1 MSYVYRNYCICVL
14 YRCRTCKFITTMRDV
29 TKNHIR
35 AIVGFIE
42 NNYSCEEILSNF
54 KLDFLESVIEK
65 DIESWLDEDEYFLVR
80 DIPD

>member
-1 MSYVYRNYCICVL
+1 MKIFYDYDCNKILTEEEAKESARQNVL
-14 YRCRTCKFITTMRDV
+14 NDTY
-29 TKNHIR
+29 
-35 AIVGFIE
+35 ALLEFIE

-65 DIESWLDEDEYFLVR
+65 NIESWLDEDEYFLVR